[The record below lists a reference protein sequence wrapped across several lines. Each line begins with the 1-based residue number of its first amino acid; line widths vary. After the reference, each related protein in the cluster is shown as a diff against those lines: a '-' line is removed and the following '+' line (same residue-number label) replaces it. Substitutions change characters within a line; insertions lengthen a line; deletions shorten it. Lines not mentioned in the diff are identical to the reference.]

1 MKAKKNT
8 TRLNDDFDIDNI
20 DSPELTDEFFKN
32 AISFSELPKDLQ
44 LILKGIQNQKPTK
57 SIKNEISSA
66 TILY

>member
-66 TILY
+66 TIPY